1 MTRATPGTIIFK
13 ALRMTAMSACP
24 KTIIDLTRPKD
35 TPRIQTQPNPAQAP
49 EPGHLLTQRQRCAR
63 IKCAAPMVKHRSWT
77 FLLTVSQATT
87 GLSLAPNK
95 TVPRNV
101 PVSAPQ
107 VIADALKTY
116 ISIKGAASLT
126 LYFNLL

>member
-1 MTRATPGTIIFK
+1 MIRMTPGIIIFN

-24 KTIIDLTRPKD
+24 RMIIDLTRPKD
-35 TPRIQTQPNPAQAP
+35 VHKTQTHPNSAQAP

-63 IKCAAPMVKHRSWT
+63 IKCAAPMVKHKSWT
-77 FLLTVSQATT
+77 FLLCVSQPTI

-126 LYFNLL
+126 LCFNLL